1 MNSLREE
8 IFNLLASDDAY
19 NSYEN
24 IDIDYCIKHILKMI
38 EKRIDSTIE
47 DIKHDIE
54 FQSKHEIYNKPDL
67 SIALHH
73 LYEFKE
79 MLK

>member
-1 MNSLREE
+1 MTSLREE

-38 EKRIDSTIE
+38 EKRIDE
-47 DIKHDIE
+47 MMPE
-54 FQSKHEIYNKPDL
+54 
-67 SIALHH
+67 
-73 LYEFKE
+73 LYEPFEQMTAERIKE
-79 MLK
+79 MLKQ